1 MTELHREEHRP
12 GAGFERE
19 DLGSRP
25 IFGFLISLVI
35 VGILV
40 YYLLWG
46 MFHFLDAY
54 NRQHERPVS
63 PMVIPEEETRT
74 VAKGQIQQFPEPRL
88 EEDERT
94 ELNDFRYKEEE
105 HLNSYGWVDQ
115 SAGIVHIPITRAM
128 DLIAQRGLPTTA
140 QAGGA
145 EPAPSSPVNLA
156 KQAAAKSDT
165 SAMPQGTP
173 AKKTKRK

>member
-1 MTELHREEHRP
+1 MSERHQEEHGS

-35 VGILV
+35 VGILI

-46 MFHFLDAY
+46 MFRFLDVY

-74 VAKGQIQQFPEPRL
+74 ADRTQMQQFPEPRL
-88 EEDERT
+88 EENERT
-94 ELNDFRYKEEE
+94 ELNDFRYGEEE
-105 HLNSYGWVDQ
+105 RLNSYGWVDP
-115 SAGIVHIPITRAM
+115 SAGIVHIPITRAIE
-128 DLIAQRGLPTTA
+128 LIAQQGLPTTP
-140 QAGGA
+140 QAGAG
-145 EPAPSSPVNLA
+145 PAPSSAVNLA
-156 KQAAAKSDT
+156 NQAAAKSDT
-165 SAMPQGTP
+165 SAMPQGT
-173 AKKTKRK
+173 AQKKAKRK